1 MRRCY
6 IRAGE
11 LRWDSQKLVL
21 LVRRSTADWSFPS
34 VALKIQ
40 AHGKSAFVYMKRS
53 LRVGSINSKGMGRVL
68 ELRVQINK
76 KKKQIIE
83 IILIGADNVI
93 KFITQCNVF
102 VKEKNWLIY
111 AVKEIRLFYSLYF

>member
-1 MRRCY
+1 
-6 IRAGE
+6 
-11 LRWDSQKLVL
+11 
-21 LVRRSTADWSFPS
+21 
-34 VALKIQ
+34 
-40 AHGKSAFVYMKRS
+40 MKRS